1 MFKKGFTL
9 QELLITMA
17 IIGVVAA
24 ITAPAIMNIVPDKK
38 KAMYL
43 KTYNTITTLTD
54 EMLSD
59 PSLYW
64 RITDLEE
71 GGANG
76 NRFGLSNTEQPQV
89 EPYASMDDWDEYS
102 KFATILHEKLNT
114 NTDLD
119 CDNNWGAG
127 FFDMGSTCT
136 FSTIDGTYWSISS
149 RFSLP
154 VVSPGQ
160 DFGTS
165 TGAVITEVITVV
177 VDPQDEANACIYSD
191 ECTSPA
197 QFVFYVDNYGGVSA
211 CDAMGQAYLKDSTNL
226 HATAEDKDRAAEIF
240 ASEEYK
246 DSLSKWNLRK
256 LEDFVVDL
264 KNKK

>member
-64 RITDLEE
+64 SITDSE
-71 GGANG
+71 NG
-76 NRFGLSNTEQPQV
+76 NRYGLSNTEQPQV
-89 EPYASMDDWDEYS
+89 EPYVRMDDWSGNS

-114 NTDLD
+114 NSDIE
-119 CDNNWGAG
+119 CNNNGLVVG
-127 FFDMGSTCT
+127 GGIGSTCT
-136 FSTIDGTYWSISS
+136 FSTIDGTYWSIRSTIGGVAWAPNDNNVDS
-149 RFSLP
+149 
-154 VVSPGQ
+154 
-160 DFGTS
+160 DFY
-165 TGAVITEVITVV
+165 ANHVITVD
-177 VDPQDEANACIYSD
+177 VDPNDESNACIYSD

-197 QFVFYVDNYGGVSA
+197 QFVFYIDTYGGVSA
-211 CDAMGQAYLKDSTNL
+211 CDAMGQAYLQNPTNL
-226 HATAEDKDRAAEIF
+226 HATAEDRDRAADILV
-240 ASEEYK
+240 SDEYK
-246 DSLSKWNLRK
+246 DQLSKWNFK
-256 LEDFVVDL
+256 SLEDFKVDL
-264 KNKK
+264 GDLKL